1 MKKGVFGRIVKGFF
15 VAAAVILALSLA
27 AVLLIDVYVRLS
39 VSDRILKAEDAAEL
53 DADCILVLGASVR
66 PGGIPSDM
74 LRDRLDMGIKLYES
88 GASDRLL
95 MSGDHAEVYYDE
107 VNAMKNYAKEAG
119 IDSSVIF
126 MDHAGFS
133 TYESMYRAKEI
144 FGVEKVLIVTQGYHL
159 SRAVYDAKAL
169 GIDAYG
175 VASDQHTYQNML
187 WNHTREFLA
196 RNKDFFYCIVKP
208 EPTVLGGEIP
218 ISGNGDVTNDR

>member
-15 VAAAVILALSLA
+15 ATVAVMLAVSLA
-27 AVLLIDVYVRLS
+27 AVLLIDGYVRIS
-39 VSDRILKAEDAAEL
+39 VSDRILDKEEAASL

-74 LRDRLDMGIKLYES
+74 LRDRLDTGIELYKL
-88 GASDRLL
+88 GASDRFL

-107 VNAMKNYAKEAG
+107 VNAMKNYAKDAG
-119 IDSSVIF
+119 VDSSVIF
-126 MDHAGFS
+126 MDHAGLS

-144 FGVEKVLIVTQGYHL
+144 FGVEKVVIVTQEYHL

-175 VASDQHTYQNML
+175 VASDQHVYQNML
-187 WNHTREFLA
+187 WNHTREFMA

-208 EPTVLGGEIP
+208 EPTVLGEKIP
-218 ISGNGDVTNDR
+218 ITGNGDMTNDG